1 MPDEQPRFEPRDEVI
16 VAIRRRLQRLTV
28 AVVIMALA
36 MFVSTAVIVGQ
47 LATYFAGEPVAL
59 WAEGMVLALVGFALG
74 WFAGR
79 RFG

>member
-16 VAIRRRLQRLTV
+16 GTIRRRLQRLTV

-36 MFVSTAVIVGQ
+36 TLASTAVIVGQ
-47 LATYFAGEPVAL
+47 LATWYAGDPVVVYGVGMAL
-59 WAEGMVLALVGFALG
+59 AFLGFALG